1 MKINLLTLLLTTLSL
16 LPHIHT
22 QETPTSSAPAA
33 SSTSNSTTFTVTSA
47 RSGSPI
53 HLLQLTIFSGRFYLG
68 GRTSSYCPPGVAQ
81 EGGCPPGNETV
92 LSGGNGLAVAVP
104 GGQQIYILS
113 TGALSFT
120 PPHSTYMPPGSITG
134 PLTYTP
140 GTPYGHWNYTSG
152 FMACPVRGNAST
164 SSSIT
169 VRPTSTPTPTRT
181 SGSVTPSPTP
191 GSGGSRWQVYVAW
204 RNASV
209 PGGNVDECLGF
220 DPLAYRW
227 GRGVGEVAAWE
238 YI

>member
-1 MKINLLTLLLTTLSL
+1 
-16 LPHIHT
+16 
-22 QETPTSSAPAA
+22 
-33 SSTSNSTTFTVTSA
+33 FTVTSA

-68 GRTSSYCPPGVAQ
+68 GRTSSYCPSGVAQ
-81 EGGCPPGNETV
+81 EGECPPGNETV
-92 LSGGNGLAVAVP
+92 LSGPNGLAVAVP
-104 GGQQIYILS
+104 GGQEIYILRS
-113 TGALSFT
+113 GALTFT
-120 PPHSTYMPPGSITG
+120 PPHSAYMPPGSVSG
-134 PLTYTP
+134 GFTYTP

-152 FMACPVRGNAST
+152 FMACPVRGNVT
-164 SSSIT
+164 SSS
-169 VRPTSTPTPTRT
+169 
-181 SGSVTPSPTP
+181 G
-191 GSGGSRWQVYVAW
+191 RWQVYAAW